1 MAAHNEATLLN
12 EVDPDARSPRLRPW
26 TLWLYGV
33 PAAVVLF
40 GALHL
45 YGRGPFQP
53 VAAALSTEAELERQI
68 VQLKFENEELSA
80 EIKSL
85 KPGAFGIEK
94 RAREKLGWS
103 KPGEIIIH
111 IPNKR

>member
-1 MAAHNEATLLN
+1 MASHNEATLPGQF
-12 EVDPDARSPRLRPW
+12 DSTIPAPRFRPW
-26 TLWLYGV
+26 KLWLYGL

-53 VAAALSTEAELERQI
+53 VAAALGAEAELERQI
-68 VQLKFENEELSA
+68 EQLQGENEQLSA
-80 EIKSL
+80 EIESL

-103 KPGEIIIH
+103 KPGEIIVH
-111 IPNKR
+111 IPHKR